1 MCKESNM
8 KSITKFISC
17 LECLLIAMVF
27 MFSFSACNNDPIE
40 SGNNETPGNNE
51 TQNIYELYGSG
62 NYSFANIDITSVR
75 DIIYCDLDDLN
86 KRYVVLEGIVA
97 DDYYCKLNKGT
108 AVNIPVCLN
117 KTEDSYLD
125 VNSVI
130 ELFSQSETIFVY
142 FCVTNDKELFLYPQN
157 DKVQFS
163 CLTSVVNFN
172 YFDIILCTN
181 GRTDLNKICT
191 FLNSQ
196 SMSYVPFNLYGEYTN
211 YIDDQMDIE
220 TVANNLTKLY
230 EKIKKYKE
238 VNS

>member
-1 MCKESNM
+1 M

-17 LECLLIAMVF
+17 LECLLIALVF
-27 MFSFSACNNDPIE
+27 MLSFSACNNDPIK
-40 SGNNETPGNNE
+40 PGNNK
-51 TQNIYELYGSG
+51 TQNIYQLYGSV

-75 DIIYCDLDDLN
+75 DAIYCDLDKSN

-97 DDYYCKLNKGT
+97 DDYYCKLTKGT
-108 AVNIPVCLN
+108 VVNIPVCLN

-125 VNSVI
+125 VDSVI
-130 ELFSQSETIFVY
+130 ELFSQSDTIFVY
-142 FCVTNDKELFLYPQN
+142 FCATNDNELYLYPQN
-157 DKVQFS
+157 DKVQFP
-163 CLTSVVNFN
+163 CLTSVVFFKF
-172 YFDIILCTN
+172 FDIILCTN

-211 YIDDQMDIE
+211 YIDDKMDIE

-238 VNS
+238 ADS